1 MMLLVDA
8 GNTRVKWAFA
18 QAGATAGDWVASGAC
33 THTELG
39 NLGAQW
45 QPLSPV
51 RALVANVAGGCIA
64 GELEA
69 ALAAAGVPASAL
81 TYFRS
86 GAACAGVTNGYRQP
100 EQLGCDRFASLV
112 GARHRFP
119 SQPLLVVTA
128 GTATTIDALDASGR
142 FIGGLILP
150 GLQTMAQS
158 LVSSTAQLPAVPPA
172 APPHLLADN
181 TADAIA
187 SGCLQAQVGA
197 ILRAQQQLPGAFCLL
212 SGGAADAIAPQLSI
226 PCERIDNLVL
236 LGLHVVALSE
246 A

>member
-1 MMLLVDA
+1 MLLIDA

-18 QAGATAGDWVASGAC
+18 PAGAAAGDWLASGAC
-33 THTELG
+33 THAELVG
-39 NLGAQW
+39 LGTRW
-45 QPLSPV
+45 LPLSPT
-51 RALVANVAGGCIA
+51 RALLSNVAGTRAAA
-64 GELEA
+64 GIEA
-69 ALAAAGVPASAL
+69 ALAAAGVPASAIAN
-81 TYFRS
+81 FRS
-86 GAACAGVTNGYRQP
+86 RAACAGVTNGYRQP
-100 EQLGCDRFASLV
+100 EQLGCDRFASLI

-142 FIGGLILP
+142 FIGGIILP
-150 GLQTMAQS
+150 GLLTMAQS
-158 LVSSTAQLPAVPPA
+158 LASSTAQLPTVPA
-172 APPHLLADN
+172 ATPPCLLADN

-197 ILRAQQQLPGAFCLL
+197 LLRVQQQLPGARCVL
-212 SGGAADAIAPQLSI
+212 SGGAADAIAGQLGM

>member
-1 MMLLVDA
+1 MLLIDV

-18 QAGATAGDWVASGAC
+18 QAGAAAGDWVASGAC
-33 THTELG
+33 THAELG
-39 NLGAQW
+39 SLAAQW
-45 QPLSPV
+45 QPLAPV
-51 RALVANVAGGCIA
+51 RALVANVAGDLAAA
-64 GELEA
+64 GIVA
-69 ALAAAGVPASAL
+69 ALAAAGVPASAIA
-81 TYFRS
+81 YFRS
-86 GAACAGVTNGYRQP
+86 RAACAGVINGYRQP

-150 GLQTMAQS
+150 GLLTMAQS
-158 LVSSTAQLPAVPPA
+158 LASSTAQLPTVPAA
-172 APPHLLADN
+172 APPSLLADN
-181 TADAIA
+181 TVDAIA

-197 ILRAQQQLPGAFCLL
+197 ILRAHQQLPGARCLL
-212 SGGAADAIAPQLSI
+212 SGGAADAIAPQLGI